1 MIFTKTRRKKNISQN
16 MTSSTRSKSKK
27 IASSNNETPNDD
39 PLAAFTPIKQPRSAA
54 SRSKP
59 LNRNTQVNN
68 SGDDHIVISY

>member
-1 MIFTKTRRKKNISQN
+1 

>member
-1 MIFTKTRRKKNISQN
+1 

-27 IASSNNETPNDD
+27 IASSNNETSNDD
-39 PLAAFTPIKQPRSAA
+39 PLAAFTPVKQPRSAA

-59 LNRNTQVNN
+59 SNRNTQVNN